1 MCIWLRVSLYSHYTA
16 ILMCGFQEI
25 SILLE
30 LSVSSS
36 VCSIDGACITIENK
50 FVKMLQNTS
59 NFDNFDKNWF
69 WLDNS

>member
-1 MCIWLRVSLYSHYTA
+1 
-16 ILMCGFQEI
+16 MCGFQEI

-36 VCSIDGACITIENK
+36 VCPTDGACITIENK

-59 NFDNFDKNWF
+59 NFDNFDKNRF
-69 WLDNS
+69 GLDNS